1 MSLRQYS
8 GSFLWP
14 IIFVVGFSFLIVFMI
29 LWLVFAAVAADNNP
43 PCLTKEQARARYP
56 GAWLYWHSANRC
68 WDNRKGGGV
77 TYTVSR
83 AATWGKQ
90 NSLKLA
96 KPNPDSNGN
105 TIHHSGRPIITEL
118 SRAAAGA
125 TVSPPL
131 PAIAYPTLMTG
142 GGTTNDM
149 LQPDRMN
156 TWPLIMDFDV
166 EPPQFIPWQ
175 KRIAAAF

>member
-14 IIFVVGFSFLIVFMI
+14 IIFIIGFSFLIVFTI
-29 LWLVFAAVAADNNP
+29 LWFVFAAVAADNNP
-43 PCLTKEQARARYP
+43 PCLTKEQARAKYP
-56 GAWLYWHSANRC
+56 GVWLYWHSANRC

-96 KPNPDSNGN
+96 KPNLDPSGN
-105 TIHHSGRPIITEL
+105 IVRHSGRPIMID
-118 SRAAAGA
+118 
-125 TVSPPL
+125 PPTL
-131 PAIAYPTLMTG
+131 GPNIAYPTLMTG

-156 TWPLIMDFDV
+156 MWPLIMDFDV